1 MPLNTRRPPAALLAP
16 AGGLLAALS
25 FEPVGWGFLTPAAM
39 GLLWLAVAP
48 TPQIRWRVVFVRGLS
63 FGMTFMAA
71 LLWWLV
77 DSIGWVP
84 WVLLTVTQALA
95 VSIAAVA
102 VAAARRLPAG
112 PVWAGALWAVVEGIR
127 SAWPLGG
134 IPWGRLGVTAVDTP
148 WEELLPYCGISGTG
162 FVLAVGGFALGG
174 LVGRSGTWRVP
185 IMVTILAAVA
195 ASSLAPFRAETAASY
210 RVAVVQGGVPG
221 DGRDLARHHREV
233 TDNHVEQTLAVAQRS
248 ATNRAEPK
256 LDLVLWPENSTAVDP
271 LRDQTAR
278 TGINRAVAA
287 VGVPTLVGGI
297 FDGPDDTTA
306 YNRGLVWL
314 PDKTVDASYTKMHPV
329 PFGEY
334 IPWRSIIGNW
344 SSRFELIPRDF
355 VAGDDEGPLDIDGI
369 LVANAI
375 CFDVAYD
382 DVLPDQV
389 RRGAQLVTVQT
400 SNATFFGT
408 SQPGQQFEITRARA
422 VELRRGVAVASTK
435 GVSGVIGPTGDVVA
449 RLPPGPG
456 SAVVASVP
464 LSDTLTPAVRWQS
477 LREHLLALLAIAG
490 VLGCAIR
497 SRRDRARTRETVG
510 PVPGAVAPGA
520 PDPDQES
527 GKDDQRKV
535 SKRPPE

>member
-1 MPLNTRRPPAALLAP
+1 MPLNTRRPPTALFAP
-16 AGGLLAALS
+16 VAGLLAALS
-25 FEPVGWGFLTPAAM
+25 FEPVGWGFLAPAAM
-39 GLLWLAVAP
+39 GLLWLALAP
-48 TPQIRWRVVFVRGLS
+48 TTQIEWRVVFVRGLG

-102 VAAARRLPAG
+102 VAAVGRLPAG
-112 PVWAGALWAVVEGIR
+112 PVWAGAVWALVEGVR

-162 FVLAVGGFALGG
+162 FVLAVGGFTLGE

-185 IMVTILAAVA
+185 ILATILAAVA
-195 ASSLAPFRAETAASY
+195 ASSLAPVRAETTSSY

-221 DGRDLARHHREV
+221 DGRNLARHHREV
-233 TDNHVEQTLAVAQRS
+233 TSNHVEQTLALARRS
-248 ATNRAEPK
+248 AAPDGDPGT
-256 LDLVLWPENSTAVDP
+256 DLVLWPENSTAVDP
-271 LRDQTAR
+271 LRDRIAR
-278 TGINRAVAA
+278 TEIDRAVAA
-287 VGVPTLVGGI
+287 VGAPTLVGGI
-297 FDGPDDTTA
+297 FDGPNDTTA

-314 PDKTVDASYTKMHPV
+314 PDGTVGAGYTKMHPV

-334 IPWRSIIGNW
+334 IPWRSTIGNW

-355 VAGDDEGPLDIDGI
+355 VPGAQEGPLDIDGV

-422 VELRRGVAVASTK
+422 VELRRAVAVASTN
-435 GVSGVIGPTGDVVA
+435 GVSGVVSPTGEVIA
-449 RLPPGPG
+449 RLPQGSG
-456 SAVVASVP
+456 SALIANVP

-477 LREHLLALLAIAG
+477 LRERLLTLLAIAG
-490 VLGCAIR
+490 LLGSAVGW
-497 SRRDRARTRETVG
+497 RRDRARARRTVG
-510 PVPGAVAPGA
+510 LRVAAITRGA

-527 GKDDQRKV
+527 CKDDQRQV
-535 SKRPPE
+535 SERPAE